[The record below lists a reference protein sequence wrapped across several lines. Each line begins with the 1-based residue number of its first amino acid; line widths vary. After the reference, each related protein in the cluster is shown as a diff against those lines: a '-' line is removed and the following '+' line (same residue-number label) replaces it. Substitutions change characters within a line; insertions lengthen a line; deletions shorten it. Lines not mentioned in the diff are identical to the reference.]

1 MKITAPRITKVLKE
15 DCTLDE
21 MFLQPGEDLAE
32 YSFRNQRVFEFKTEN
47 MSMQDC
53 LFTNSILIG
62 CGIKKSQF
70 SDIIFKNCDLSNMN
84 FSGSGFHRIEFIE
97 CKLIGTNF
105 SESAL
110 NHIVFSNCKA
120 E

>member
-21 MFLQPGEDLAE
+21 MLLQPGEDLAE

-53 LFTNSILIG
+53 LLT
-62 CGIKKSQF
+62 
-70 SDIIFKNCDLSNMN
+70 
-84 FSGSGFHRIEFIE
+84 
-97 CKLIGTNF
+97 T
-105 SESAL
+105 AY
-110 NHIVFSNCKA
+110 
-120 E
+120 

>member
-15 DCTLDE
+15 DRTLDE
-21 MFLQPGEDLAE
+21 TLLLPGEDLAE
-32 YSFRNQRVFEFKTEN
+32 YSFRNQRVFEIKTEN

-97 CKLIGTNF
+97 
-105 SESAL
+105 
-110 NHIVFSNCKA
+110 
-120 E
+120 